1 MKNILEKREIPR
13 VTRKRLKIVCF
24 VFGVSTL
31 RPPLRDYL
39 HLSYSFDSTC
49 SYVVNSYGTKSPI
62 YDLYGRS
69 RCVGTSIE
77 LIVLVE
83 SIDETQNEKPT
94 AKNLENFQLCPNCM
108 KFGIHANLIHS
119 SIIYLGRV
127 KNFGLLHVQ
136 IGIETPSDVIS
147 QPILGLLTR

>member
-1 MKNILEKREIPR
+1 MPLSGHIIRPARVKIRASGSHGHQIPGESCEC
-13 VTRKRLKIVCF
+13 TDKTKKL
-24 VFGVSTL
+24 
-31 RPPLRDYL
+31 PW
-39 HLSYSFDSTC
+39 YSSTC
-49 SYVVNSYGTKSPI
+49 SYVENSYGTKSPI